1 MNRTVFIS
9 IGSNL
14 GNRKAH
20 LNQCRKLIDQYVC
33 RIIKTSSIYETRA
46 WGKTDQPDFLNQVIQ
61 VECSVPAVDLLEKIL
76 SIEMD
81 MGRLRKEKWGARVID
96 IDIIYFGDEIIAS
109 NQLIIPHPRMH
120 ERNFVLIPLA
130 EISPDFVHPLLKKS
144 NEQLACESSD
154 RLSVKIFKD

>member
-1 MNRTVFIS
+1 
-9 IGSNL
+9 
-14 GNRKAH
+14 
-20 LNQCRKLIDQYVC
+20 
-33 RIIKTSSIYETRA
+33 
-46 WGKTDQPDFLNQVIQ
+46 
-61 VECSVPAVDLLEKIL
+61 
-76 SIEMD
+76 MD